1 MSRQI
6 MSKATPDPYL
16 KERARQIGTLGEA
29 IRNLSVTLHD
39 SNPEEWHQAVQP
51 LIAKRL
57 AEVSQ
62 RLKEM
67 RHMQRLLQS
76 FLATCHAQDQD
87 TLCHVVDTLS
97 GASS

>member
-39 SNPEEWHQAVQP
+39 TSPEEWHQAVQP
-51 LIAKRL
+51 LIAKLVDSSAQFEQELTARTNQYVQTG
-57 AEVSQ
+57 A
-62 RLKEM
+62 
-67 RHMQRLLQS
+67 MQRRQQS
-76 FLATCHAQDQD
+76 TVA
-87 TLCHVVDTLS
+87 
-97 GASS
+97 

>member
-51 LIAKRL
+51 LIAKLVDSSAQFEQELTARTNQYVQTG
-57 AEVSQ
+57 A
-62 RLKEM
+62 
-67 RHMQRLLQS
+67 MQRRQQS
-76 FLATCHAQDQD
+76 TVA
-87 TLCHVVDTLS
+87 
-97 GASS
+97 

>member
-51 LIAKRL
+51 LIAKHNRL
-57 AEVSQ
+57 ARQ
-62 RLKEM
+62 L
-67 RHMQRLLQS
+67 
-76 FLATCHAQDQD
+76 
-87 TLCHVVDTLS
+87 VD
-97 GASS
+97 GKGR